1 MFQFFVERRSLVLLL
16 GLFVVCFTLM
26 TLSVRI
32 RGQSTLIERALL
44 SLVGSTIRVADIP
57 RKWSV
62 ELWQKYLLL
71 KNAHEENIV
80 LKQKLQSLRAN
91 HAQVQELKSKIA
103 RLEKLLA
110 ASRHQETPV
119 RLARIVARNRSIYGE
134 SLLVDLGSQDG
145 VRKNMPVM
153 HQEGLVGR
161 ITRVGNNVSQ
171 VLPLL
176 DSRSA
181 VNVIAQRSR
190 AQGVFAI
197 SSEGES
203 EVRYMPLH
211 AEMKRGDLLISSGL
225 GGIFP
230 KGLPVAHIT
239 EIADVRGLFPSIKAK
254 AIVDFTHL
262 EEVLILMKKPK
273 DNPWK

>member
-1 MFQFFVERRSLVLLL
+1 MFQFFVERRSLALLI

-26 TLSVRI
+26 TLSVRF
-32 RGQSTLIERALL
+32 RGQSTLIDRALL
-44 SLVGSTIRVADIP
+44 SIVGSAVQVADIP

-71 KNAHEENIV
+71 RNAHEENIA
-80 LKQKLQSLRAN
+80 LKQSLQLLSAN
-91 HAQVQELKSKIA
+91 HAQIQELKAEIA
-103 RLEKLLA
+103 RLEKLLS
-110 ASRHQETPV
+110 ASRSLEAPV
-119 RLARIVARNRSIYGE
+119 RLARIVTHNRSIYGE

-153 HQEGLVGR
+153 HQAGLVGR
-161 ITRVGNNVSQ
+161 ISRVGNNVSQ
-171 VLPLL
+171 VLTLL

-197 SSEGES
+197 STIGES

-211 AEMKRGDLLISSGL
+211 AEIKQGDLLISSGL

-239 EIADVRGLFPSIKAK
+239 EIEDAGALFPKIKAK
-254 AIVDFTHL
+254 AIVDFSNL
-262 EEVLILMKKPK
+262 EEVMILMTKPK
-273 DNPWK
+273 EYPWK

>member
-1 MFQFFVERRSLVLLL
+1 MFQFFVERRSLALLV
-16 GLFVVCFTLM
+16 GLFAVCFTLM
-26 TLSVRI
+26 TLSVRF
-32 RGQSTLIERALL
+32 RGQSTLIDRALL
-44 SLVGSTIRVADIP
+44 SLVGSTIQLADIP
-57 RKWSV
+57 RKLSV

-71 KNAHEENIV
+71 KNAHEENNA
-80 LKQKLQSLRAN
+80 LKQKLQSFSAN
-91 HAQVQELKSKIA
+91 HAQVQELKSEIA

-110 ASRHQETPV
+110 ASQTLEAPV
-119 RLARIVARNRSIYGE
+119 RLARIIAHNRNIYGE
-134 SLLVDLGSQDG
+134 SLLLDLGSQAG

-153 HQEGLVGR
+153 HQAGLVGR
-161 ITRVGNNVSQ
+161 ISRVGNNVSQ
-171 VLPLL
+171 VLTLL

-197 SSEGES
+197 SSLGES

-211 AEMKRGDLLISSGL
+211 TEMKQGDLLISSGL

-239 EIADVRGLFPSIKAK
+239 DIKNARELFPIIKAK
-254 AIVDFTHL
+254 AVVDFSNL
-262 EEVLILMKKPK
+262 EEVMILMTKPK

>member
-1 MFQFFVERRSLVLLL
+1 MFQFFVERRSLALLL

-26 TLSVRI
+26 TLSVRF

-91 HAQVQELKSKIA
+91 HAQIQELKSKIA

-110 ASRHQETPV
+110 ASRNQETPV

-153 HQEGLVGR
+153 QQEGLVGR

-171 VLPLL
+171 VLTLL

-203 EVRYMPLH
+203 EVRYMPFH

-239 EIADVRGLFPSIKAK
+239 EIAEVSGLFPNIKAK
-254 AIVDFTHL
+254 AIVDFSNL
-262 EEVLILMKKPK
+262 EEVLLLMTKPK
-273 DNPWK
+273 ENPWK

>member
-1 MFQFFVERRSLVLLL
+1 MLQFFIERRNLALLI

-26 TLSVRI
+26 TLSLRI
-32 RGQSTLIERALL
+32 RGQSTLMERALL
-44 SLVGSTIRVADIP
+44 SLVGSAIQVTDIP

-71 KNAHEENIV
+71 KNAHEENIA
-80 LKQKLQSLRAN
+80 LKQKLKSLRAN
-91 HAQVQELKSKIA
+91 HAQIQELKLEIT

-110 ASRHQETPV
+110 ASQSLEVPV
-119 RLARIVARNRSIYGE
+119 RLARIVTHNRSIYGE
-134 SLLVDLGSQDG
+134 SLLVDLGSKDG

-153 HQEGLVGR
+153 HQAGLVGR
-161 ITRVGNNVSQ
+161 IFRVGRNVSQ
-171 VLPLL
+171 VLTLL

-181 VNVIAQRSR
+181 VNVIAQHSR

-197 SSEGES
+197 SSIGES

-211 AEMKRGDLLISSGL
+211 PEMKQGDLLLSSGL

-239 EIADVRGLFPSIKAK
+239 EFTDAGGLFPKIKAQ
-254 AIVDFTHL
+254 AIVDFPHL
-262 EEVLILMKKPK
+262 EEVMILMKKYRE
-273 DNPWK
+273 NPWE

>member
-1 MFQFFVERRSLVLLL
+1 MFQFFVERRSLALLL

-26 TLSVRI
+26 TLSVRF

-44 SLVGSTIRVADIP
+44 SLVGSTIQVADIP

-91 HAQVQELKSKIA
+91 HAQIQELKSKIA

-110 ASRHQETPV
+110 ASRNQETPV

-153 HQEGLVGR
+153 QQEGLVGR

-171 VLPLL
+171 VLTLL

-181 VNVIAQRSR
+181 VNVIAQDSR
-190 AQGVFAI
+190 AQGLAA
-197 SSEGES
+197 
-203 EVRYMPLH
+203 R
-211 AEMKRGDLLISSGL
+211 
-225 GGIFP
+225 
-230 KGLPVAHIT
+230 
-239 EIADVRGLFPSIKAK
+239 IADHPAGFRE
-254 AIVDFTHL
+254 HL
-262 EEVLILMKKPK
+262 ARAGASRRIPK
-273 DNPWK
+273 DRA

>member
-1 MFQFFVERRSLVLLL
+1 M
-16 GLFVVCFTLM
+16 
-26 TLSVRI
+26 
-32 RGQSTLIERALL
+32 IERALL

-91 HAQVQELKSKIA
+91 HAQIQELKSKIA

-110 ASRHQETPV
+110 ASKNQETPV

-153 HQEGLVGR
+153 QQEGLVGR

-171 VLPLL
+171 VLTLL

-181 VNVIAQRSR
+181 VNVIAQRAR
-190 AQGVFAI
+190 TQGVFAI

-203 EVRYMPLH
+203 EVRYMPFH

-239 EIADVRGLFPSIKAK
+239 EIAEVRGLFPNIKAK
-254 AIVDFTHL
+254 AIVDFSNL
-262 EEVLILMKKPK
+262 EEVLLLMTKPK
-273 DNPWK
+273 ENPWK

>member
-1 MFQFFVERRSLVLLL
+1 MFQFFVERRSLALLL

-26 TLSVRI
+26 TLSVRF

-44 SLVGSTIRVADIP
+44 SLVGSTIRVTDIP

-71 KNAHEENIV
+71 KNAHEENTA

-91 HAQVQELKSKIA
+91 HAQIQELKSKIT

-110 ASRHQETPV
+110 ASRNQEAPV
-119 RLARIVARNRSIYGE
+119 RLARIVSHDRSIYGE

-171 VLPLL
+171 VLTLL

-203 EVRYMPLH
+203 EVRYMPSH
-211 AEMKRGDLLISSGL
+211 TEMKRGDLLISSGL

-239 EIADVRGLFPSIKAK
+239 EIADVRGLFPNIKAK
-254 AIVDFTHL
+254 AIVDFSNL
-262 EEVLILMKKPK
+262 EEVLILMTKPK